1 MLAPGTLLQ
10 NRYEVVGLLSQGG
23 MGAVY
28 EARDRQ
34 QSETVALK
42 ECFFNDDAMRHQ
54 FEREARLLAKLHH
67 HALTRL
73 IDYFTENDGQFLV
86 MEFIPGDDLGG
97 MIADRGYAF
106 PPTEVL
112 IWGEQLLEALKY
124 LHTQDPP
131 TVHRDIKPQNLKL
144 NPAGHII
151 LLDFGLAKGSV
162 SQYAPAARSMLGYTP
177 NYAPLEQ
184 IQGSGTDP
192 RSDIYSLAATMY
204 HLMTGATPPDALSRA
219 TALIKG
225 QPDPLARADEINPH
239 VPVEIA
245 TLLMQA
251 MALNRD
257 QRPANADAMRT
268 ALRMMQAALASAQD
282 ATPSPPPAS
291 ATAPASAVAE
301 ADLSDNS
308 KDEAHQKGGF
318 LQRALGWKRKK

>member
-1 MLAPGTLLQ
+1 MLAPGSVLQ
-10 NRYEVVGLLSQGG
+10 NRYEVVRLLSQGG

-28 EARDRQ
+28 EARDQQ

-54 FEREARLLAKLHH
+54 FEREARLLEKLHH

-106 PPTEVL
+106 PPDEVL
-112 IWGEQLLEALKY
+112 TWGEQLLEALEY
-124 LHTQDPP
+124 LHTQEPP

-177 NYAPLEQ
+177 YYAPLEQ
-184 IQGSGTDP
+184 IQGTGTDP

-219 TALIKG
+219 TALITGK
-225 QPDPLARADEINPH
+225 PDPLARADEINPH

-245 TLLMQA
+245 TLLTQA
-251 MALNRD
+251 MSLNRD
-257 QRPANADAMRT
+257 QRPASADAMRT
-268 ALRMMQAALASAQD
+268 ALRTLQAALAINEGGAASAPSAATASAGNSLQD
-282 ATPSPPPAS
+282 AAQ
-291 ATAPASAVAE
+291 AE
-301 ADLSDNS
+301 PEAQAD
-308 KDEAHQKGGF
+308 QQGGF
-318 LQRALGWKRKK
+318 LRRTFGFKRRK

>member
-1 MLAPGTLLQ
+1 MLAPGLVLQ
-10 NRYEVVGLLSQGG
+10 NRYEVVRLLSQGG

-28 EARDRQ
+28 EARDQQ

-54 FEREARLLAKLHH
+54 FEREARLLEKLHH

-86 MEFIPGDDLGG
+86 MEYIPGDDLGG

-106 PPTEVL
+106 PPDDVL
-112 IWGEQLLEALKY
+112 MWGEQLLEALKY
-124 LHTQDPP
+124 LHTQEPP

-151 LLDFGLAKGSV
+151 LLDFGLAKGSL
-162 SQYAPAARSMLGYTP
+162 SQYAPAARSILGYTP

-184 IQGSGTDP
+184 IQGTGTDP

-204 HLMTGATPPDALSRA
+204 HLMTGATPPDAISRA

-239 VPVEIA
+239 VPVKIA
-245 TLLMQA
+245 TLLTQGGA
-251 MALNRD
+251 GQQCRRHEQRD
-257 QRPANADAMRT
+257 AD
-268 ALRMMQAALASAQD
+268 
-282 ATPSPPPAS
+282 
-291 ATAPASAVAE
+291 
-301 ADLSDNS
+301 
-308 KDEAHQKGGF
+308 GGDF
-318 LQRALGWKRKK
+318 FKRNCRSGFGR